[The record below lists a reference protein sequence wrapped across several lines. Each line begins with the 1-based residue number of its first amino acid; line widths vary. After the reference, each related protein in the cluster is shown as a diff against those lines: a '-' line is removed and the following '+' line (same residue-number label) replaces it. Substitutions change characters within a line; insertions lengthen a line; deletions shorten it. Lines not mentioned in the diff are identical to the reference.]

1 MANAVVA
8 AGEEEVAAAPKKGPS
23 LIIQIA
29 VLLALTGAAAGAGLL
44 AAGMLKDDGAPAHAA
59 AGGHDGKAG
68 HDVADPAAEDAK
80 RGIVNLPLVMTNLAA
95 PTGTWVRLE
104 MAAVFEGQPEPAI
117 TDDIHQD
124 LLAYLRTVKLHQI
137 EGASG
142 FQHLKSDL
150 EERARVRSGGKV
162 KKLLVRTLLFE

>member
-80 RGIVNLPLVMTNLAA
+80 RGNWIAIDRDRDGRISRAEFNTVLAQPA
-95 PTGTWVRLE
+95 PQQAPS
-104 MAAVFEGQPEPAI
+104 AAA
-117 TDDIHQD
+117 
-124 LLAYLRTVKLHQI
+124 
-137 EGASG
+137 GAS
-142 FQHLKSDL
+142 SPP
-150 EERARVRSGGKV
+150 AP
-162 KKLLVRTLLFE
+162 KKQE